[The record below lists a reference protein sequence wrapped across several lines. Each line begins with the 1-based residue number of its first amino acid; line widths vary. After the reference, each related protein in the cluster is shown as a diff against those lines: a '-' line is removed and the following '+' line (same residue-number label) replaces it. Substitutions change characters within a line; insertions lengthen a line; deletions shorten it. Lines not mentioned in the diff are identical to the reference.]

1 MMAAERGPLRVV
13 GRYALYNEIAAGGM
27 ATVHIGRLL
36 GPVGFARTVAVKRLH
51 PQFAK
56 DPEFVSMFLDEAR
69 LAARVQHP
77 NVVATIDVVATDGE
91 LFLIM
96 DYVRGE
102 SLSKLLRT
110 VRKQGMRIPPR
121 IAVSIMCGFL
131 HGLHAA
137 HEAKNERG
145 DRIDLVHRDVSP
157 QNVLVGADGIPRV
170 LDFGIAKAAGRI
182 QVTRDG
188 QIKGKL
194 AYMPPEQL
202 SGRDLTRAVDIYA
215 SAVVMWETL
224 TGERLFKGETES
236 ETLAKILRDP
246 VVPPSQIV
254 PGLSTAFDAPL
265 LRALSR
271 EAKLRHATARELAF
285 ELEKCVGV
293 ASASEV
299 GEWVENMVGP
309 ILSAREDQIAEI
321 ESNSAGLRVSPSGR
335 PEPESSDSDSDMV
348 GLPSSRQG
356 TLLGVGAPSG
366 TMPMSQAH
374 RRVAPPTPGQP
385 MQPSGYQD
393 AGQPPAPYDSSRG
406 VNGANAADE
415 STGSKVTG
423 SRFTGTMSLPVDR
436 KLPIVAS
443 GLGLLVLLVIMGV
456 VLLGRGSAET
466 GATSGTSASASASAS
481 AASVGTGT
489 GTGAP
494 TGAATA
500 APSSTITT
508 ADPIPVPTPT
518 VAETAETTATPP
530 PTPPPTPLAAPT
542 TPTTPPTHA
551 AVGAHSAR
559 PPTPPTQA
567 TTAKTATAPPVVRK
581 NCDPPYTIDSNGRK
595 KYKLECM

>member
-110 VRKQGMRIPPR
+110 TRKAGERVPPR
-121 IAVSIMCGFL
+121 IAASIMCGFL

-202 SGRDLTRAVDIYA
+202 SGRELTRAVDIYA
-215 SAVVMWETL
+215 SAVCMWETL
-224 TGERLFKGETES
+224 TGERLFKGETEG

-246 VVPPSQIV
+246 VIPPSQVV
-254 PGLSTAFDAPL
+254 PGLPKAFDGPL
-265 LRALSR
+265 LKALSR
-271 EAKLRHATARELAF
+271 DAKNRHATARELAF
-285 ELEKCVGV
+285 DLEKCVGV
-293 ASASEV
+293 ASATEV
-299 GEWVENMVGP
+299 GEWVENIVGS

-321 ESNSAGLRVSPSGR
+321 ESNSANLRVTDSGR
-335 PEPESSDSDSDMV
+335 PEPESYDSDSDVV
-348 GLPSSRQG
+348 GIPSSRAG

-366 TMPMSQAH
+366 TMPMSQSM
-374 RRVAPPTPGQP
+374 RRIAPPTPTRP
-385 MQPSGYQD
+385 MNPIPLHEPSH
-393 AGQPPAPYDSSRG
+393 RG
-406 VNGANAADE
+406 DVRGAQSDE
-415 STGSKVTG
+415 GTGSKLTG
-423 SRFTGTMSLPVDR
+423 SRFTGTMALPVDR
-436 KLPIVAS
+436 KLPILAS
-443 GLGLLVLLVIMGV
+443 ALGLLVLLVIMGV
-456 VLLGRGSAET
+456 VLLGRPSSDAET
-466 GATSGTSASASASAS
+466 SSSAASAS
-481 AASVGTGT
+481 AARAGGGAGTAASAAASTTSAGGATGT
-489 GTGAP
+489 AGSAGTSANVADPTPPASSVAAAESAQAGVDVKPTTPGPPPTQHTGATAHTVRAPAPPPPITQPKPP
-494 TGAATA
+494 T
-500 APSSTITT
+500 
-508 ADPIPVPTPT
+508 
-518 VAETAETTATPP
+518 
-530 PTPPPTPLAAPT
+530 PTPPPAA
-542 TPTTPPTHA
+542 
-551 AVGAHSAR
+551 
-559 PPTPPTQA
+559 
-567 TTAKTATAPPVVRK
+567 KK
-581 NCDPPYTIDSNGRK
+581 NCDPPYTLDANGRK